1 MKFVFTN
8 GQILNIN
15 NEYIKDIDDDNEAF
29 YIEGNDFIY
38 TIYKKDLL
46 NRLLICSLYLV
57 KIFSILLVY

>member
-15 NEYIKDIDDDNEAF
+15 KDCIEDIDDDNDAF

-46 NRLLICSLYLV
+46 YVIYT
-57 KIFSILLVY
+57 K